1 MEPFHP
7 PFSPD
12 SACKQDPNLPG
23 RRKQNFTSFFVKAK
37 LSLFSHYA
45 TNPSWDLIQH
55 LEHFQSISWQI
66 FQKAKLSCD
75 LLRSSLNRARHF
87 LMLVCGG
94 EKPVLLLSPT
104 QHKSQSFACWNLA
117 IAPNC
122 GAKLPG
128 PGSFIASAGA
138 EVEWGIPGLPTFELF
153 ASEASYST
161 PGSNQHVNQHMG
173 IAHG

>member
-1 MEPFHP
+1 MI
-7 PFSPD
+7 FS
-12 SACKQDPNLPG
+12 G
-23 RRKQNFTSFFVKAK
+23 
-37 LSLFSHYA
+37 HH
-45 TNPSWDLIQH
+45 WI
-55 LEHFQSISWQI
+55 
-66 FQKAKLSCD
+66 
-75 LLRSSLNRARHF
+75 RARHF

-128 PGSFIASAGA
+128 PGFRGSFVASAGA
-138 EVEWGIPGLPTFELF
+138 GVEWGIPGLPTFELF
-153 ASEASYST
+153 ASEASYPT

-173 IAHG
+173 IAHGQQTWDHPCSDLMLEVIQRCSASLEVYIDSGKPYVLLAVRSNKKTPRQI